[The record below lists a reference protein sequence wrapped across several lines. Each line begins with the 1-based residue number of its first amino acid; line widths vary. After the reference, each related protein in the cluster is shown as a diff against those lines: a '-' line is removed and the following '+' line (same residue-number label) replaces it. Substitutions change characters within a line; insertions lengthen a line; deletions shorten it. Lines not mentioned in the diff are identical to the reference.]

1 MKKIQLLNKIAK
13 CGTNIFGSVYNV
25 GESVENPDAIMVR
38 SAAMHDMEFGANLK
52 AIARAGAGVNNIPLD
67 KCAEAGIVVFNTPG
81 ATANGVKELVLCG
94 MLLACRDV
102 VGGIEWVKENAADET
117 IAKRVEKEKSK
128 FAGTEVA
135 GKTLGIIGLGAIGGP
150 LANAAVALGMDV
162 LGCDPYMSVDAA
174 WKLSR
179 SVHKA
184 DNGFVIETLS
194 YGYAD
199 NIRMYVGIC
208 NEGKVTG
215 LVVREAHETVGLGS
229 NALTDHEFLSQFL
242 NSAGSFE
249 IATNGADAFS
259 SATGTADAGTGETV
273 EVDGITGAT
282 VTSKAVARSV
292 NSAVAY
298 VTGAD
303 VASSATTWG
312 G

>member
-1 MKKIQLLNKIAK
+1 MKKLIITIL
-13 CGTNIFGSVYNV
+13 V
-25 GESVENPDAIMVR
+25 
-38 SAAMHDMEFGANLK
+38 AA
-52 AIARAGAGVNNIPLD
+52 
-67 KCAEAGIVVFNTPG
+67 
-81 ATANGVKELVLCG
+81 LVLYG
-94 MLLACRDV
+94 ASFGLQGIASQKAQEEHLWLMQTLLPGSESFVVVPYDGSDV
-102 VGGIEWVKENAADET
+102 NIQ
-117 IAKRVEKEKSK
+117 
-128 FAGTEVA
+128 
-135 GKTLGIIGLGAIGGP
+135 
-150 LANAAVALGMDV
+150 
-162 LGCDPYMSVDAA
+162 
-174 WKLSR
+174 

-194 YGYAD
+194 YGYAG
-199 NIRMYVGIC
+199 NIRMYVGVC

-215 LVVREAHETVGLGS
+215 LVVREAHETVGLGN

-259 SATGTADAGTGETV
+259 SATGTADAGSGETV